1 MTSKHIINCPC
12 CFKIFKKRGC
22 YEKHIFDC
30 QRTNDIRN
38 PTNKE
43 LYAMITVLTEK
54 YNNVQNELETLKQ
67 YTYIKNKKIDVLQ
80 WLNNNNKDIIHI
92 EKYNFYDHIHNMV
105 IDMNNLEFIFKNG
118 YIEGVFTIFI
128 THLQSIDHNQIIK
141 CFEQKKNILYVF
153 DKGWKVLDDKQFIVL
168 FTDIHKKVL
177 NAFDEYKIINEH
189 KMLDEDYQTEFNNN
203 FMKILCVDV
212 SFETQFNRFKSK
224 LFNELK
230 ENFKS
235 IELEI

>member
-1 MTSKHIINCPC
+1 
-12 CFKIFKKRGC
+12 
-22 YEKHIFDC
+22 
-30 QRTNDIRN
+30 
-38 PTNKE
+38 
-43 LYAMITVLTEK
+43 MITVLTEK

-128 THLQSIDHNQIIK
+128 THLQSIEHNQIIK
-141 CFEQKKNILYVF
+141 CFEQKKNLLYVV